1 MQKLEVTGILEIIK
15 PVLLVCTD
23 LCHKNRLLE
32 SLNSKY
38 PFKYWSLIKVHYGIC
53 AIGWYSIQLNGKTFM
68 WKYKFMHAQVFYCYA
83 WLLSLLEQ

>member
-1 MQKLEVTGILEIIK
+1 MLYGANGMHKLVIMPDLLMQKLEVTGILEIIK

-53 AIGWYSIQLNGKTFM
+53 AIGWYSIQLYGKCHFR
-68 WKYKFMHAQVFYCYA
+68 Q
-83 WLLSLLEQ
+83 S